1 MPQHHLL
8 LTDSSPSHCL
18 TVSVILLPVFV
29 HCVRPHIL
37 QNRKNF
43 RMTSALNND
52 DACLPI
58 PDKTL
63 HPPPLRIYLMPVSH
77 RRFLTSTRLSRQCRP
92 NACDLFHVK
101 DVTTKPHCHAT
112 DLPRSSER
120 QSYAYTILPPPQPHV
135 MAVPLY
141 YISLITDAPQYIINK
156 ETNVSTLLQLKIQK
170 SNKHNVENKKSD
182 RANAQPQKIIMIKQC
197 RQMQ

>member
-1 MPQHHLL
+1 MPSFLFRIKHYIP
-8 LTDSSPSHCL
+8 PS
-18 TVSVILLPVFV
+18 
-29 HCVRPHIL
+29 
-37 QNRKNF
+37 
-43 RMTSALNND
+43 
-52 DACLPI
+52 
-58 PDKTL
+58 
-63 HPPPLRIYLMPVSH
+63 LRIYPMPVSH
-77 RRFLTSTRLSRQCRP
+77 RRFLTSTRLSRQYRP

-112 DLPRSSER
+112 DLPRSSEL
-120 QSYAYTILPPPQPHV
+120 QSYAYTILPPPQPSV

-156 ETNVSTLLQLKIQK
+156 ETNVSTLLQLQIQK
-170 SNKHNVENKKSD
+170 SNKDKSTNKKSD

>member
-1 MPQHHLL
+1 MTMPAFL
-8 LTDSSPSHCL
+8 
-18 TVSVILLPVFV
+18 
-29 HCVRPHIL
+29 
-37 QNRKNF
+37 F
-43 RMTSALNND
+43 R
-52 DACLPI
+52 I
-58 PDKTL
+58 K
-63 HPPPLRIYLMPVSH
+63 HYIPPPLRIYLMPVSH

-101 DVTTKPHCHAT
+101 TVTTKPHCHDT
-112 DLPRSSER
+112 DMPRSSER
-120 QSYAYTILPPPQPHV
+120 QSYAYTILPPPQPPV
-135 MAVPLY
+135 KPVPLY
-141 YISLITDAPQYIINK
+141 YIPLVTDAPQYIINK